1 MVEPLLELK
10 NIHAGYGEFRVL
22 HGIDMVVNPGEIVAV
37 IGPNGAGKTTLL
49 KTIMG
54 LTTLYDGRVL
64 FNKHD
69 LTKTSPDRRVK
80 AGLVLIPEGR
90 GLFPNLTVKENLLL
104 GAYTIS
110 SRSEVEERL
119 KTVYELFPRLKEREN
134 QRAGSLSGG
143 EAQMLAIARGLM
155 SSPKLLMLD
164 EPSLGLAPKIVA
176 EVFEVVKKLR
186 VERNITILLVEQ
198 HVKESLELAD
208 RAYVI
213 QGGKI
218 IASGKSEELRNL
230 EELRRIYL
238 AV

>member
-1 MVEPLLELK
+1 VEPLLESK

-54 LTTLYDGRVL
+54 LTTLYEGRVL

-80 AGLVLIPEGR
+80 AGLVLVPEGR
-90 GLFPNLTVKENLLL
+90 GLFPNLTVRENLLL

-176 EVFEVVKKLR
+176 EVFEVIKKLR
-186 VERNITILLVEQ
+186 VEKNITILLVEQ

-208 RAYVI
+208 RAYII
-213 QGGKI
+213 QGGRI

>member
-1 MVEPLLELK
+1 MESSEYSTAV
-10 NIHAGYGEFRVL
+10 
-22 HGIDMVVNPGEIVAV
+22 DMVVNPGEIVAV

-54 LTTLYDGRVL
+54 LTTLYEGRVL

-80 AGLVLIPEGR
+80 AGLVLVPEGR
-90 GLFPNLTVKENLLL
+90 GLFPNLTVRENLLL

-208 RAYVI
+208 RAYII
-213 QGGKI
+213 QGGRI